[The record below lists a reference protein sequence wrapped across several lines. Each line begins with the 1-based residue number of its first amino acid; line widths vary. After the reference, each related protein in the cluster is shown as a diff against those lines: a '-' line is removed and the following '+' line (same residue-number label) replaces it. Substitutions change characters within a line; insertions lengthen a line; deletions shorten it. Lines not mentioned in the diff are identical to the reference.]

1 MADSISR
8 RTALGRLAG
17 ATACAALS
25 GTGARAAS
33 GSRRLLYVA
42 APGIRDYLDYGGH
55 GLLVFDVD
63 DGHEFVRRI
72 PLRGLSPEGKPLN
85 VKGVCASAAT
95 GRIYVST
102 TKQLQCLDLR
112 TDEFLWERAYE
123 VGCDRMSITPDGK
136 EIYLPSFE
144 GDIWQVIDAA
154 DGAVLAVIEPRSGAH
169 NTVVGLDGRE
179 AYLAGL
185 RSPHLTVVDTARREA
200 TRTVGPFSAAI
211 RPFTVNGRQTRIY
224 ANINELLGFEVGDL
238 KSGKVLHRV
247 EVPGHAKGPIKRHG
261 CPSHGV
267 ALTPDEAEVWVCDAH
282 NQKLHVFDA
291 RGEPPVYRASIAL
304 KDEPGWIT
312 FSRDGD
318 YAYPSTGQVI
328 DPRTR
333 AIVAELVDET
343 GAAVQSE
350 KMVEVTFVDGGPRR
364 VGDQFGLGRIGAPD
378 GIAP

>member
-1 MADSISR
+1 MAESISR
-8 RTALGRLAG
+8 RRALGRI
-17 ATACAALS
+17 ACSAAMVALP
-25 GTGARAAS
+25 GARTS
-33 GSRRLLYVA
+33 SPRRLLYVA
-42 APGIRDYLDYGGH
+42 TPGIRDYLEYGGH

-63 DGHEFVRRI
+63 DGHRFVRRI
-72 PLRGLSPEGKPLN
+72 PLGGLSPEGKPLN
-85 VKGVCASAAT
+85 VKGVCASASTA
-95 GRIYVST
+95 RIYVST
-102 TKQLQCLDLR
+102 TRQLQCLDL
-112 TDEFLWERAYE
+112 TSDEFLWERAYD
-123 VGCDRMSITPDGK
+123 VGCDRMSITPDGR
-136 EIYLPSFE
+136 EIYMPSFE
-144 GDIWQVIDAA
+144 GDVWQVIDAI
-154 DGAVLAVIEPRSGAH
+154 DGGVLAVIEPKSGAH
-169 NTVVGLDGRE
+169 NTIVGLDGRE

-185 RSPHLTVVDTARREA
+185 RSPRLTVVDTARREA
-200 TRTVGPFSAAI
+200 VRTVGPFSAAI
-211 RPFTVNGRQTRIY
+211 RPFTVNGRQTRTF
-224 ANINELLGFEVGDL
+224 ANLNELLGFEVGDL
-238 KSGKVLHRV
+238 RTGEVLHRV
-247 EVPGHAKGPIKRHG
+247 EVPGYAKGPVKRHG

-291 RGEPPVYRASIAL
+291 RKEPPAYLASIAL

-333 AIVAELVDET
+333 KVVAELVDET

-350 KMVEVTFVDGGPRR
+350 KMVEVTFVDGRPRR